1 MEKYESLA
9 IVKILVIG
17 DAGVGKTQITKRYAD
32 ETFSEEYLGTI
43 GVDFKFRSIEP
54 YEKWLMK
61 MQIWDTAGIERY
73 RDIRIY
79 MIKDT
84 SLISY
89 FKGANWVVVVYDI
102 TSRESFDK
110 VEAFVNEA
118 KEYAPKKNI
127 IFVWGNKIDMNRE
140 RVISTEVGFK
150 AAERHKAYFIETSA
164 KDGTNIEII
173 FNLIGWAL
181 KHNSK

>member
-1 MEKYESLA
+1 MDKYESLTIA
-9 IVKILVIG
+9 KILFIG
-17 DAGVGKTQITKRYAD
+17 DASGGKTQIINRYAD

-43 GVDFKFRSIEP
+43 GIDFKSRSIEP
-54 YEKWLMK
+54 YENWLMR

-79 MIKDT
+79 IIKNT

-89 FKGANWVVVVYDI
+89 FKGVNWVVVVYDI

-110 VEAFVNEA
+110 VEAFVKET

-127 IFVWGNKIDMNRE
+127 IFIWGNKIDMNRE
-140 RVISTEVGFK
+140 RVISTEMGLK
-150 AAERHKAYFIETSA
+150 AAERHNAYFIETSA

-173 FNLIGWAL
+173 FNLIAWAL